1 MTLIQIV
8 QEFCRR
14 QGLPVPTVVI
24 SSNDDMLLQ
33 IVGLL
38 NEVLDDLEQRKA
50 YSFLQVE
57 ATFTSVAGEAQG
69 ALSTLAPGYVKL
81 LDNLLFNRTSGEVV
95 FGSIPS
101 LEWQAEKAGI
111 TSISFTQFRIQG
123 GNLYLSPEP
132 AIGSTIAFEYQSI
145 YTVVDNSSILKQYF
159 TADNDTCKYPD
170 ALLIAGLRWIWRRE
184 KGLRFGEYLRSYEVM
199 VANLGGRD
207 NPSPPIYLSSGPET
221 GPVIV
226 IPEGNWS
233 IP

>member
-1 MTLIQIV
+1 MTLTQIV

-14 QGLPVPTVVI
+14 QGLPIPTAVVI
-24 SSNDDMLLQ
+24 SNDDMLLQ

-57 ATFTSVAGEAQG
+57 ATFNSVAGEAQG
-69 ALSTLAPGYVKL
+69 ALTTLAPGYVKL
-81 LDNLLFNRTSGEVV
+81 LDNLLFNRTSGEVI

-101 LEWQAEKAGI
+101 LDWQVEKAGI
-111 TSISFTQFRIQG
+111 YSISLTQFRIQN
-123 GNLYLSPEP
+123 GNLYLLPVP
-132 AIGSTIAFEYQSI
+132 AEGSTIAFEYQSRYSVI
-145 YTVVDNSSILKQYF
+145 DNSTTLKQYF

-170 ALLIAGLRWIWRRE
+170 ALLIAGLRWVWRRE
-184 KGLRFGEYLRSYEVM
+184 KGLRFGEYFRSYEVM

-207 NPSPPIYLSSGPET
+207 TPARSIDMSSCAET
-221 GPVIV
+221 GPGVA

-233 IP
+233 L